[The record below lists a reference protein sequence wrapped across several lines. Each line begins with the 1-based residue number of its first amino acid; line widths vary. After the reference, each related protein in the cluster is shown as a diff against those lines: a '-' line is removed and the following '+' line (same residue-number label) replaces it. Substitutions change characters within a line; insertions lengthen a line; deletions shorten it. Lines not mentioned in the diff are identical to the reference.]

1 MTIVVG
7 LGNPGKRYSRTR
19 HNVGFMVV
27 DHLAKAYG
35 LSFKE
40 QDDYLISHGNIEGYP
55 VTLLK
60 PLTYMNLSGVAVK
73 KIVDKKIIENLPN
86 SIIVVHD
93 DLDLPL
99 GKLKIR
105 RNGSSGGHK
114 GVNSIIE
121 NLGTKDFIRVK
132 VGIGKKEGVDVS
144 EYVLSP
150 FTKEEKPIIEEKIL
164 QAAQSIV
171 TILCEG
177 LERAMNKY
185 NREEN

>member
-1 MTIVVG
+1 MTLIVG
-7 LGNPGKRYSRTR
+7 LGNPGRKYSRTR

-27 DHLAKAYG
+27 DHLANSYG

-40 QDDYLISHGNIEGYP
+40 KDDYLISFGSIEGIP

-60 PLTYMNLSGVAVK
+60 PTTYMNLSGIAVK
-73 KIVDKKIIENLPN
+73 KVINREIIENLPN
-86 SIIVVHD
+86 SVIVVHD

-99 GKLKIR
+99 GKIKIR
-105 RNGSSGGHK
+105 RNGSSGGHR

-132 VGIGKKEGVDVS
+132 VGIGKKEGIDVS

-164 QAAQSIV
+164 QAAQSVV

-177 LERAMNKY
+177 LEKAMNKY
-185 NREEN
+185 NREDI